1 MTIILYQ
8 NLSESNKVDKNLTNQ
23 INLVGNLRRSSSI
36 IDPVFEIEKTYID
49 VPSFNYI
56 YVVEWNKYYY
66 VTNIVSL
73 NTKLWQISCHVDVLM
88 TYRNEIRQQYGIIAR
103 QENLYNLYL
112 DDDKFLVNS
121 QRMYVTK
128 SFPNRVIAGNTDG
141 AMSSI
146 LTVAGGATVGLE

>member
-8 NLSESNKVDKNLTNQ
+8 NLSEANKVDKNLNSPV
-23 INLVGNLRRSSSI
+23 NLVGFLRSSSSI
-36 IDPVFEIEKTYID
+36 LDPVFEIVKSDTD
-49 VPSFNYI
+49 VPTFNYL

-66 VTNIVSL
+66 ILDIVSL
-73 NTKLWQISCHVDVLM
+73 NTTLWQISCHVDVLM
-88 TYRNEIRQQYGIIAR
+88 TYRNEIRQQSAIIAR

-112 DDDKFLVNS
+112 DDDKFLVNA

-128 SFPNRVIAGNTDG
+128 AFPNRVTAGNSTG

-146 LTVAGGATVGLE
+146 LTVAGGASVGLE